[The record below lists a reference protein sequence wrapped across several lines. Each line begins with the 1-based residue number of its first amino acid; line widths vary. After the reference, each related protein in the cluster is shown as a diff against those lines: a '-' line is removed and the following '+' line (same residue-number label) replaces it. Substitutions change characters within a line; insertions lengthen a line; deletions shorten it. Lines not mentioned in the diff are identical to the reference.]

1 MEAETPWGT
10 EREIAGRLRVYYD
23 GYWIKAYR
31 APADTLRAKK
41 ELIEALTRRLFN
53 HVEYG
58 LNVPGTRLEEA
69 RAAFMAETCPQR
81 KRVLGAMLAGAV
93 FNRATDIFTKLVE
106 IQSLGVTIEAD
117 NPLMR
122 QCGKHLQEAL
132 ALGKMVL
139 HRSGEEGID
148 ELWGEPFKAFAFP
161 IEEFYK
167 SRYIKIA
174 HTLRSIDD
182 LRDALLT
189 TFAASRA
196 FDGIETAIRDFAE
209 AAKIKSETLRT
220 EADIFD
226 VWTTFVVA
234 AEKLTAFRPTSSNK
248 AGRAEQQLASDGLQL
263 IHDGKDL
270 ISYIARA
277 RVQMP
282 SSTANFIDRCAAYR
296 ASLLSRAASAR
307 GSSAPA
313 PPPAMNSPR

>member
-1 MEAETPWGT
+1 MEAEIPWGT

-23 GYWIKAYR
+23 GYWIKAYP

-58 LNVPGTRLEEA
+58 LNVPGKRLDEA
-69 RAAFMAETCPQR
+69 RAAFAAESDPQR

-106 IQSLGVTIEAD
+106 IQALGVTIESD

-167 SRYIKIA
+167 SRYVKIA

-182 LRDALLT
+182 LRDALVT
-189 TFAASRA
+189 TFAASAA
-196 FDGIETAIRDFAE
+196 FNGVEPLLRDFAE
-209 AAKIKSETLRT
+209 AAKLKSETLRT
-220 EADIFD
+220 EPDIFD
-226 VWTTFVVA
+226 VWTSFVVS
-234 AEKLTAFRPTSSNK
+234 AEKLSAFRPAFGSEPT
-248 AGRAEQQLASDGLQL
+248 RAEQQLATEALQL

-282 SSTANFIDRCAAYR
+282 KSTANFIERCQAYR
-296 ASLLSRAASAR
+296 SSLLARSRSAR
-307 GSSAPA
+307 GSSASRPPA
-313 PPPAMNSPR
+313 AMNSPR

>member
-1 MEAETPWGT
+1 MEAEVPWGT
-10 EREIAGRLRVYYD
+10 ERAIDGRLRVYYD

-69 RAAFMAETCPQR
+69 RAAFMAESDPQR

-106 IQSLGVTIEAD
+106 IQALGVAIEAD

-122 QCGKHLQEAL
+122 QCGKYLQEAL

-167 SRYIKIA
+167 SRYVKIA
-174 HTLRSIDD
+174 QTLRSIDD
-182 LRDALLT
+182 LRDALT
-189 TFAASRA
+189 AAFASWRSFAGV
-196 FDGIETAIRDFAE
+196 DVLLHDFAE
-209 AAKIKSETLRT
+209 AAKLKSETLRT
-220 EADIFD
+220 EPDIFD
-226 VWTTFVVA
+226 VWTSFVVT
-234 AEKLTAFRPTSSNK
+234 AEKLSAFRPALGDDCSRS
-248 AGRAEQQLASDGLQL
+248 EQQLASQGLQL
-263 IHDGKDL
+263 LREGKDL
-270 ISYIARA
+270 TSYIARA
-277 RVQMP
+277 RVAMP
-282 SSTANFIDRCAAYR
+282 KSTQAFIERCELYRGCLLTRVPSAA
-296 ASLLSRAASAR
+296 AAPTAALPAQLESR
-307 GSSAPA
+307 
-313 PPPAMNSPR
+313 

>member
-1 MEAETPWGT
+1 MEAEIPWGT
-10 EREIAGRLRVYYD
+10 EREIDGRLRVYYD

-31 APADTLRAKK
+31 APEDTLRAKK

-58 LNVPGTRLEEA
+58 LNVPGKRLEEA
-69 RAAFMAETCPQR
+69 REAFMAESEPQR

-106 IQSLGVTIEAD
+106 IQALGVTIEAD

-122 QCGKHLQEAL
+122 QCGRHLQEAL

-167 SRYIKIA
+167 SRYVKIA
-174 HTLRSIDD
+174 QTLRSIDD
-182 LRDALLT
+182 LRDALLS
-189 TFAASRA
+189 TFGGLRA
-196 FDGIETAIRDFAE
+196 FSGVEELVREFGE
-209 AAKIKSETLRT
+209 AAKLKSETLRT
-220 EADIFD
+220 EDDIFD
-226 VWTTFVVA
+226 VWTSFVVA
-234 AEKLTAFRPTSSNK
+234 GEKLAGFRPTQSDES
-248 AGRAEQQLASDGLQL
+248 ARGEQQLLAQGVQL
-263 IHDGKDL
+263 LRDGKEL

-282 SSTANFIDRCAAYR
+282 KSTTDFIERCAAYR
-296 ASLLSRAASAR
+296 NSLPSRPPNPR
-307 GSSAPA
+307 GPSAPM
-313 PPPAMNSPR
+313 PPAALDSPR